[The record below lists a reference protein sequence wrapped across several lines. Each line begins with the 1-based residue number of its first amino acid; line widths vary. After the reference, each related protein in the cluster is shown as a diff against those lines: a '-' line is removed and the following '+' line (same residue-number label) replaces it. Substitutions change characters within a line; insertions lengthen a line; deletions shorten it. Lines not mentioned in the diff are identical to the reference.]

1 LRHRAS
7 MTMLMSADELDRVM
21 LRSRI
26 HAVHVAVDR
35 NGRNGNG
42 PLRRERRFDVGAC
55 RVSRREPTAMTVRV
69 DDDFDK
75 VGIVEGPAV
84 RSNVA
89 WSNAQVGDHSRHR
102 RRAMARRSLVK
113 PRRPRSLWK

>member
-21 LRSRI
+21 LRSRV

-42 PLRRERRFDVGAC
+42 RLRGERRFDVGAC

-69 DDDFDK
+69 DDDFDE
-75 VGIVEGPAV
+75 VGIVEGAR
-84 RSNVA
+84 RSLDVA
-89 WSNAQVGDHSRHR
+89 WSNAQVGNHSRHSG
-102 RRAMARRSLVK
+102 RAMARRSLVK
-113 PRRPRSLWK
+113 PRRPRSLRK